1 MPDNNCM
8 DPQGFNANSRLRAS
22 DADRDSAA
30 AVLNNALAEG
40 RLTAEEHS
48 ERLDAIYGAKTHAD
62 LVPLLDDL
70 PGQHAVALLGR
81 EPSAEVARPGHGGR
95 IVAIFGG
102 ATRKGAWHAEPV
114 ISVLTVFGGAE
125 LDFRDAILPGKEI
138 ILRATSVFGGVQVI
152 VPPEMR
158 VVDNGIAILGGRE
171 ITGEPRRGGQSRRPG
186 ARVEGACV
194 LGGIEVKRKSRK
206 PSKALKRGKGV
217 NVSIEGETFPALRIR
232 SSRPRRLQRRQPRH
246 ESQGDGGP
254 DRRVRRTAG
263 QSPEASGR

>member
-8 DPQGFNANSRLRAS
+8 DPLGFNANSRLRAS

-40 RLTAEEHS
+40 RLTPEEHS
-48 ERLDAIYGAKTHAD
+48 DRLDAVFGARTHAD

-81 EPSAEVARPGHGGR
+81 EPSAEVARPGYGGR
-95 IVAIFGG
+95 IAAIFGG

-114 ISVLTVFGGAE
+114 ISVLTVFGGTE

-138 ILRATSVFGGVQVI
+138 ILKATTVLGGLQVI

-158 VVDNGIAILGGRE
+158 VVDNGIAIFGGRE
-171 ITGEPRRGGQSRRPG
+171 ITGNPG
-186 ARVEGACV
+186 EAASPDAPVLRVEGACV

-206 PSKALKRGKGV
+206 PSKTLKRGKDV
-217 NVSIEGETFPALRIR
+217 NVSVEGETFPVLRIR
-232 SSRPRRLQRRQPRH
+232 SA
-246 ESQGDGGP
+246 
-254 DRRVRRTAG
+254 DRDD
-263 QSPEASGR
+263 

>member
-1 MPDNNCM
+1 M

-22 DADRDSAA
+22 DADRDTAA
-30 AVLNNALAEG
+30 AVINNALAEG
-40 RLTAEEHS
+40 RLTPDEHS
-48 ERLDAIYGAKTHAD
+48 ERLDAIYAAKTHAE

-70 PGQHAVALLGR
+70 PGQRAVVSQGQGTLAELARSGR
-81 EPSAEVARPGHGGR
+81 GGR

-138 ILRATSVFGGVQVI
+138 ILKATTVMGGVEVI

-171 ITGEPRRGGQSRRPG
+171 ITGNPDEAARPD
-186 ARVEGACV
+186 APVLRIEGACV

-206 PSKALKRGKGV
+206 SLKALKRGKGF
-217 NVSIEGETFPALRIR
+217 NVSIESNSFPAV
-232 SSRPRRLQRRQPRH
+232 
-246 ESQGDGGP
+246 
-254 DRRVRRTAG
+254 RVRPADRDD
-263 QSPEASGR
+263 

>member
-1 MPDNNCM
+1 M

-22 DADRDSAA
+22 DADRDTAA
-30 AVLNNALAEG
+30 AVVNNALAEG

-48 ERLDAIYGAKTHAD
+48 ERLDAIYAAKTHAE

-70 PGQHAVALLGR
+70 PGHRAIAPQGQGTLADLARSGR
-81 EPSAEVARPGHGGR
+81 GGR

-138 ILRATSVFGGVQVI
+138 ILKATTVLGGLEVT

-171 ITGEPRRGGQSRRPG
+171 ITGNPDEAARPD
-186 ARVEGACV
+186 APVLRIEGACV
-194 LGGIEVKRKSRK
+194 LGGIEVRRKSRK
-206 PSKALKRGKGV
+206 PKNALKRGI
-217 NVSIEGETFPALRIR
+217 NVSIQSNSFPTVRIR
-232 SSRPRRLQRRQPRH
+232 PA
-246 ESQGDGGP
+246 
-254 DRRVRRTAG
+254 DRDD
-263 QSPEASGR
+263 

>member
-8 DPQGFNANSRLRAS
+8 DPLGFNANSRLRAS

-30 AVLNNALAEG
+30 AVLSNALAEG
-40 RLTAEEHS
+40 RLTPDEHS
-48 ERLDAIYGAKTHAD
+48 ARLDAAYAAKTHAE

-81 EPSAEVARPGHGGR
+81 EPSAEVARPGYGGR
-95 IVAIFGG
+95 IAAIFGG
-102 ATRKGAWHAEPV
+102 ATRKGAWHVEPV
-114 ISVLTVFGGAE
+114 ITVLTVFGGTE

-138 ILRATSVFGGVQVI
+138 ILRATTVLGGVAII

-171 ITGEPRRGGQSRRPG
+171 ITGNPG
-186 ARVEGACV
+186 EAASPDAPVLRVEGACV

-206 PSKALKRGKGV
+206 PPKALKRAKSV
-217 NVSIEGETFPALRIR
+217 HVSIEPGGLPVIRIR
-232 SSRPRRLQRRQPRH
+232 PGDH
-246 ESQGDGGP
+246 ED
-254 DRRVRRTAG
+254 
-263 QSPEASGR
+263 